1 MCRDILNYMFLR
13 ISFYS
18 YPKFYKFSLSMNKLF
33 SILLLAC
40 LFSISIKAQNFSTHK
55 VKKGETIEGIAGRYY
70 VTVYDIYSLNP
81 DAKTKLEPNTILI
94 IPISKA
100 KKPKVTVVK
109 ELETLKKHKVKKK
122 ETLFGIAKEYN
133 VSVDEIKKYNT
144 YLYANTLKKGDKID
158 IPVFKVTEI
167 VEESVDTKMY
177 TVKPKE
183 GKWRIAY
190 NYGITVAE
198 LEALNPDMGAVLK
211 EGQQIKVPNIDEK
224 EKKEIDEEYSY
235 YKVLPKEG
243 YYRLKLKLGL
253 DQAQL
258 EALNPDLKETGL
270 KQGMILKIP
279 YSKQFVST
287 EIRKNSASLIDSI
300 SDYKRK
306 HIAIMLPFRLNR
318 ANTDSI
324 SGSIQ
329 SIKKDPYLNVSLDFY
344 SGVLMAIDSLKR
356 LGLSLKVDVYD
367 TKNELSEVSSIIN
380 SNDFESVDAVIG
392 PLTSDNFDRAASELM
407 RYKTPVISPIGLDLR
422 LYDNVFQSRPPNDLL
437 KNKVLDY
444 VKRDSVSHHIILVS
458 DSKNASVADDLKR
471 EFNAARIVYSRK
483 NKEGKD
489 QNYVLVDDIRSVL
502 KKGRNIVFLETQ
514 NEGFASNVT
523 SILASLINR
532 GNKDKN
538 IEPTS
543 IVLTTTNYNNAF
555 EGDEISNEHLS
566 KLQFL
571 YASGSRVYNENDNSL
586 FAKEYEKK
594 YNVSPNNRAVKGFD
608 LTMDVVLR
616 LVSSENLYLSATKA
630 PLTEYLENKFA
641 YKKKL
646 IGGYYNDAVYLL
658 KHDNLTVVDVE

>member
-444 VKRDSVSHHIILVS
+444 VKRDSVSHHIIVVS